1 MCGIVGG
8 FGFNADP
15 SEALNIATLAMRRRG
30 PDGSGRWISEDHR
43 IALGHVRLSIIDP
56 TDAGHQPMLTADQ
69 RVVMVFNGEIY
80 NFRELRAELEL
91 SGQRFQSH
99 SDSEV
104 LLHLFAR
111 YGASCFSRL
120 NGIFAAA
127 FWEQDA
133 ELLTLVR
140 DPVGVK
146 PLYISENIDGL
157 VFASE
162 IKALL
167 RSGSVR
173 PELNPQA
180 VLAHLG
186 FLWSPGRDT
195 LVKRVHKVLPGHV
208 VRVKAGYI
216 ISDEP
221 YRALRFHRLPAPR
234 SDFAAAQA
242 VSAAVRTA
250 VERQMV
256 SDVPL
261 GAFLSGGLDSSAV
274 AAFAQQYREKEGAG
288 ISGRL
293 QCFSIEV
300 EDGSTASEGFADDL
314 PYARRV
320 AKHIGVDLHVVQA
333 GKQMMDR
340 LPEMIYLLDEPT
352 PDPAALNTLLISE
365 LASSQGIK
373 VLLSGAGG
381 DDIFTGYRRHFALM
395 QERWWSGWP
404 APLRAGIARIAEHLP
419 VTNPLMRRIGKAFQ
433 YADQDPDHRLV
444 SYFFWANPRQVLD
457 LLNPDFRAGLSAESL
472 YTPMLR
478 TLGELSQSE
487 DSLNRM
493 LYLECK
499 HFLADHNLNYA
510 DKMGMA
516 AGIEVR
522 VPLLDLDLMDLAGS
536 LPPDMK
542 QRGRVGKW
550 IFKKAMEPYLPYDII
565 YRPKTGFGVPLRH
578 WLQTILKPLVDD
590 ALSTISLHS
599 RGVFNPVAVQKL
611 RQRHQAGQ
619 VDATY
624 TIFSMVCLELWCRQ
638 YIDGAYALDT
648 NFESEF

>member
-1 MCGIVGG
+1 MPDG
-8 FGFNADP
+8 
-15 SEALNIATLAMRRRG
+15 EATL
-30 PDGSGRWISEDHR
+30 S
-43 IALGHVRLSIIDP
+43 HVRLSIIDP
-56 TDAGHQPMLTADQ
+56 SSAGHQPMLTPDQ

-80 NFRELRAELEL
+80 NFKELRAELEAD
-91 SGQRFQSH
+91 GHRFQGH

-111 YGASCFSRL
+111 DGAACFGRL

-127 FWEQDA
+127 FWEQDTR
-133 ELLTLVR
+133 LLTLVR

-146 PLYISENIDGL
+146 PLYLAENADGL
-157 VFASE
+157 AFASE
-162 IKALL
+162 MKSLL
-167 RSGSVR
+167 RSGVVR
-173 PELNPQA
+173 PELDPQA

-186 FLWSPGRDT
+186 FLWSPGRAT
-195 LVKRVHKVLPGHV
+195 LVKGVRKVLPGHV
-208 VRVKAGYI
+208 IRVKAGRI
-216 ISDEP
+216 VSDEP
-221 YRALRFHRLPAPR
+221 YRALRFHQLPAPG
-234 SDFAAAQA
+234 SDAAAAEA
-242 VSAAVRTA
+242 VGAAVRTA
-250 VERQMV
+250 VDRQMV

-274 AAFAQQYREKEGAG
+274 AAFAQQHRQKEGAG
-288 ISGRL
+288 QSGRL

-300 EDGSTASEGFADDL
+300 QQGSTASEGFAEDL

-320 AKHIGVDLHVVQA
+320 AAHLGVDLHVVQA
-333 GKQMMDR
+333 GREMMDR

-365 LASSQGIK
+365 LARSQGIK

-404 APLRAGIARIAEHLP
+404 APLRAALAGIAGHLP
-419 VTNPLMRRIGKAFQ
+419 VTHPLSRRLGKAFQ
-433 YADQDPDHRLV
+433 YAGQDADHRLV
-444 SYFFWANPRQVLD
+444 SYFLWTDPTRALD
-457 LLNPDFRAGLSAESL
+457 LLHPAFRAGLSTESL
-472 YTPMLR
+472 YDPMLQ
-478 TLGELSQSE
+478 TLSDLPPGEAP
-487 DSLNRM
+487 LNRM

-499 HFLADHNLNYA
+499 HFLADHNLNYT

-516 AGIEVR
+516 AGVEVR

-536 LPPDMK
+536 LPLDMK

-550 IFKKAMEPYLPYDII
+550 IFKKAMEPFLPHDVI

-590 ALSTISLHS
+590 VLSDASLRS
-599 RGVFNPVAVQKL
+599 RGVFNPAAVQHL
-611 RQRHQAGQ
+611 RRADQAGR

-638 YIDGAYALDT
+638 YMDGAYALDA
-648 NFESEF
+648 NL

>member
-1 MCGIVGG
+1 MCGIHGYFKSFHSSLG
-8 FGFNADP
+8 LIGA
-15 SEALNIATLAMRRRG
+15 AQRRRG
-30 PDGSGRWISEDHR
+30 PDGQGDWTSQDRSIG
-43 IALGHVRLSIIDP
+43 LGHVRLSIIDP
-56 TDAGHQPMLTADQ
+56 SSAGHQPMVTPDQ

-80 NFRELRAELEL
+80 NFRGLRAELEAD
-91 SGQRFQSH
+91 GHRFQGH

-111 YGASCFSRL
+111 DGVACFSRL

-127 FWEQDA
+127 FWEKDS

-146 PLYISENIDGL
+146 PLYIAEKAEGL

-162 IKALL
+162 MKALL
-167 RSGSVR
+167 RSGAVR
-173 PELNPQA
+173 PDLDPQA

-186 FLWSPGRDT
+186 FLWSPGRAT
-195 LVKRVHKVLPGHV
+195 LVKGVRKVLPGHV
-208 VRVKAGYI
+208 VRVKAGRI
-216 ISDEP
+216 VSDEP
-221 YRALRFHRLPAPR
+221 YRALRFHHLAAPK
-234 SDFAAAQA
+234 SDAAAAQA
-242 VSAAVRTA
+242 VGAAVRAA

-274 AAFAQQYREKEGAG
+274 VAFAQQHRQKEGAG
-288 ISGRL
+288 ESGRL

-300 EDGSTASEGFADDL
+300 QQGSTASEGFAEDL

-320 AKHIGVDLHVVQA
+320 AAHLGVDLHVVQA
-333 GKQMMDR
+333 GRQMMDR

-365 LASSQGIK
+365 LARSQGIK

-404 APLRAGIARIAEHLP
+404 APLRAGIASVAGRLP
-419 VTNPLMRRIGKAFQ
+419 VTHPLTRRIGKAFQ
-433 YADQDPDHRLV
+433 YAGHDADHRLV
-444 SYFFWANPRQVLD
+444 SYFLWTDPTQALD
-457 LLNPDFRAGLSAESL
+457 LLHPDFRASLSTESL
-472 YTPMLR
+472 YAPMLQ
-478 TLGELSQSE
+478 TLSGLPPGEAP
-487 DSLNRM
+487 LNRM

-499 HFLADHNLNYA
+499 HFLADHNLNYT

-516 AGIEVR
+516 AGVEVR

-536 LPPDMK
+536 LPLDMK

-550 IFKKAMEPYLPYDII
+550 IFKKAMEPYLPHDVI

-590 ALSTISLHS
+590 VLSDASLRARS
-599 RGVFNPVAVQKL
+599 VFNSLAVQQL
-611 RQRHQAGQ
+611 RRADQAGQ
-619 VDATY
+619 IDATY

-638 YIDGAYALDT
+638 YMDGAYALDPT
-648 NFESEF
+648 L